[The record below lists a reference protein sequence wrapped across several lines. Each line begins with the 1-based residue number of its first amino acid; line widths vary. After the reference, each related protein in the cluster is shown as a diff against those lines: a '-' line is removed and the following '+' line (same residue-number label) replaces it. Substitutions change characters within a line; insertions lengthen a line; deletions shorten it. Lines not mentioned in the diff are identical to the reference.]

1 MHVNLR
7 IEEIIKIYN
16 CEIRYLS
23 SYLLNFNL
31 IKLSFN
37 ILKT

>member
-7 IEEIIKIYN
+7 IEEIIKINN

-23 SYLLNFNL
+23 LYLLNFNL